1 MPALVTAVC
10 GRQRLHR
17 DAEYRRGIDGRARNN
32 AYALWS
38 RGKCHQS
45 GVCSHQGCDR
55 GCFNLIGV
63 GEGDYLRE
71 LCRYCGGHQAD
82 VRICAHGPVLA
93 NDRVHSTPCTSFTLN
108 GECQCQ
114 LQPKESAHD
123 GGECQHPVL
132 LSASDMRSRKLTQ
145 PQLGRAVI
153 DTGLLPGSTAC
164 CPGHTLV
171 SLCYKCFH
179 RVVVWLQANPVG
191 DDALQVMVRNGL
203 DGRQLAAAVAT
214 PLLVFSFLLASA
226 AVLVYMTRQRQ
237 CHRTLLGG
245 VLPPGV
251 APATTFLVTDIQ
263 DSTLLWEALPV
274 EVMDITIALHH
285 AAIRQCLANFCG
297 YEVITEGDSFTIAT
311 HTPGDAVLLATH
323 IQTNLM
329 HCAWPEELLQ
339 ASQCC
344 CVWATP
350 LGTDAAAAFLSPLA
364 WHKALNQVQQVQSER
379 QHELG
384 RVVSQ
389 PVVELTLAQDGYS
402 GDRMST
408 QTSLDLKSHSSLE
421 VQPSAFPARPW
432 AGRQQQQ
439 PSGPPGKAGLHSTNM
454 PLSAIA
460 SAEG

>member
-1 MPALVTAVC
+1 MKAAYLVLVDPPNQTASTLDEVASIYAATVE
-10 GRQRLHR
+10 GT
-17 DAEYRRGIDGRARNN
+17 RRTSAF
-32 AYALWS
+32 
-38 RGKCHQS
+38 
-45 GVCSHQGCDR
+45 VPM
-55 GCFNLIGV
+55 NLYWQTIGYTPPP
-63 GEGDYLRE
+63 DPPL
-71 LCRYCGGHQAD
+71 
-82 VRICAHGPVLA
+82 P
-93 NDRVHSTPCTSFTLN
+93 ST
-108 GECQCQ
+108 
-114 LQPKESAHD
+114 
-123 GGECQHPVL
+123 
-132 LSASDMRSRKLTQ
+132 
-145 PQLGRAVI
+145 
-153 DTGLLPGSTAC
+153 
-164 CPGHTLV
+164 
-171 SLCYKCFH
+171 
-179 RVVVWLQANPVG
+179 
-191 DDALQVMVRNGL
+191 VMVRNSL

-237 CHRTLLGG
+237 CHRTLLGA

-274 EVMDITIALHH
+274 EVMDTTIALHH

-329 HCAWPEELLQ
+329 HCTWPEELLQ

-344 CVWATP
+344 CFWATP
-350 LGTDAAAAFLSPLA
+350 LGTDPAAAFLSPLA
-364 WHKALNQVQQVQSER
+364 WHKALNKVQQVQSESHLLHQPWMQRVPEQRKHSDAGTIGRALSEWFRPSTHFLSNFHLQYSLTPVTGER
-379 QHELG
+379 QHEQG

-402 GDRMST
+402 GDRTST
-408 QTSLDLKSHSSLE
+408 QTSLDLKSYSSLE

-439 PSGPPGKAGLHSTNM
+439 PSGPPGKAGLHSTLPPM
-454 PLSAIA
+454 PLSALA
-460 SAEG
+460 SAE